1 MIVIQR
7 RLFWKIYLTLLA
19 SLLAVIL
26 FMGALMW
33 VVGPPPS
40 GADSRGPGDVMG
52 TEVSVYGGDG
62 ALIASQG
69 APIPLGGGD
78 RDARP
83 EHWRTTRLALP
94 GGGVVLTRLRPPNL
108 PRWRIVVI
116 MLVVAGSVGLAAFP
130 VTARLTRKLE
140 SLRSGMTRWGDGDL
154 SVRVDETGSDEV
166 ALVARSFNAAATR
179 VDALLTSQRA
189 LLANASHELRSPVAR
204 LRMAIELWSQQP
216 AAAMQAEIVRNL
228 GEIDQLVEEILLSS
242 QLEHPGSASSGSETV
257 DLLGLAAEEA
267 TRSGAVAAGDSV
279 ELVGDPRL
287 LRRLIR
293 NLLENA
299 AKHGRPPV
307 EIAVSLHGDA
317 ARITVTD
324 RGPGIAAD
332 ERERVF
338 EPFYRPAGRSESAGG
353 WGLGLALVRQI
364 ASLHGGRVVCGEP
377 AGGGGRF
384 VVDLP
389 ISSKNRPEFARKSTA
404 G

>member
-1 MIVIQR
+1 VIVIQR

-19 SLLAVIL
+19 SLAAVIL
-26 FMGALMW
+26 LMGGLMW
-33 VVGPPPS
+33 FVGPPPS
-40 GADSRGPGDVMG
+40 GGDFRGPGDGMG
-52 TEVSVYGGDG
+52 TEVSVYRGDG
-62 ALIASQG
+62 TLIASQG
-69 APIPLGGGD
+69 APIPPGGDD

-94 GGGVVLTRLRPPNL
+94 DGGVVLARLRPPNI
-108 PRWRIVVI
+108 PRWGIVVV
-116 MLVVAGSVGLAAFP
+116 MLVVAGGVGLAAFP

-140 SLRSGMTRWGDGDL
+140 SLRAGMTRWGDGDL

-166 ALVARSFNAAATR
+166 ALVARSFNAAAAR

-204 LRMAIELWSQQP
+204 LRIAIELWLREP
-216 AAAMQAEIVRNL
+216 AEAMQAEIVRNL

-242 QLEHPGSASSGSETV
+242 RLEHPGSASSGSETV

-267 TRSGAVAAGDSV
+267 ARSGAAAAGDSV
-279 ELVGDPRL
+279 EIVGDPRL

-299 AKHGRPPV
+299 AKHGKPPV
-307 EIAVSLHGDA
+307 EIAVSLQDGA

-324 RGPGIAAD
+324 HGPGIAPG

-377 AGGGGRF
+377 AGGGSRF

-389 ISSKNRPEFARKSTA
+389 IPPGDRLESAPESAKT
-404 G
+404 